1 MAIVLH
7 AADSAELGARTPK
20 PTTTTPGQEE
30 VALTVWKAEGGVET
44 GIWEATPGRFTATRE
59 GYHEVCQILSG
70 RATITETGGEPVE
83 IGPGDTLVTPAGWTG
98 VWEVHETLRKTYVVM
113 DAVTPQG

>member
-7 AADSAELGARTPK
+7 AADSADLGARAPK

-30 VALTVWKAEGGVET
+30 AALTVWQTEG
-44 GIWEATPGRFTATRE
+44 

-70 RATITETGGEPVE
+70 RATVTETGGEPVE

-113 DAVTPQG
+113 DEVTPQG

>member
-7 AADSAELGARTPK
+7 GADEAVLGPHAPK
-20 PTTTTPGQEE
+20 PTSSTAGQTEA
-30 VALTVWKAEGGVET
+30 ALTVWTAAGGAET
-44 GIWEATPGRFTATRE
+44 GVWEATPGTFAATRD

-70 RATITETGGEPVE
+70 RATITPTGGAPVE

-98 VWEVHETLRKTYVVM
+98 VWEVHETLRKTYVVF
-113 DAVTPQG
+113 DAAAGE